1 MKKTTV
7 KSARNVIGP
16 AVRKIRLAQRTPVSQ
31 LDLSGRL
38 AAQGV
43 VMDRTAVARIES
55 GERYVLD
62 YEAAGIARAFRVPI
76 QDLFPR
82 KRA

>member
-1 MKKTTV
+1 
-7 KSARNVIGP
+7 
-16 AVRKIRLAQRTPVSQ
+16 
-31 LDLSGRL
+31 
-38 AAQGV
+38 
-43 VMDRTAVARIES
+43 MDRTAVARIES

>member
-1 MKKTTV
+1 V
-7 KSARNVIGP
+7 GP
-16 AVRKIRLAQRTPVSQ
+16 MVRQLRLSQRTPVSQ

-43 VMDRTAVARIES
+43 SVDRSAIARIER

-62 YEAAGIARAFRVPI
+62 YELQAIARAFRVPVAN
-76 QDLFPR
+76 LFQT
-82 KRA
+82 KRNS